1 MSTPS
6 TGSCQPDC
14 LPEVNAIA
22 QSTTTKLQTHRS
34 QNSTTIM
41 NRSQSIRSGIQ
52 INQHQIVQKIPN
64 AIQPALKISSQQF
77 DKASA
82 SNVIS
87 YRLTQKN
94 SMSAGHATQRINVFQ
109 RSGNNEKL
117 MNGYGSSQI
126 HEANITN
133 DSGKIFNCHPVQ
145 EMSIPLQ
152 FRISPNV
159 IPGWLRQI
167 AEGVIVYVR

>member
-6 TGSCQPDC
+6 TSSCQSDC
-14 LPEVNAIA
+14 LPEINAIA
-22 QSTTTKLQTHRS
+22 LSSATRLQTHI
-34 QNSTTIM
+34 QNPTTIM
-41 NRSQSIRSGIQ
+41 NHSQSIRSGVQ
-52 INQHQIVQKIPN
+52 LDQHQIVQKIPN
-64 AIQPALKISSQQF
+64 TIQPTLRISSQ
-77 DKASA
+77 KASA

-87 YRLTQKN
+87 YRLTHKN

-109 RSGNNEKL
+109 RLGNSDKL

-126 HEANITN
+126 HDANVNN
-133 DSGKIFNCHPVQ
+133 DSGKIFNSSPVQ

-152 FRISPNV
+152 LRISPNV

-167 AEGVIVYVR
+167 AEGVIVYVRYV